1 LGAQFRHFYLAVE
14 DLGFSRAVLAGVRLD
29 MKRGELARKLAKE
42 VGLPQAIAQDRID
55 QLVHRILTR
64 LQRGQRVELPGIG
77 KLVPKRF
84 PQSGR

>member
-1 LGAQFRHFYLAVE
+1 
-14 DLGFSRAVLAGVRLD
+14 